1 MVDGVLQNAAALK
14 REFTP
19 KKRIEENVTK
29 IRWVVLAGSKFE
41 KEQMDFVTNMNRV
54 LKEHYVAFEIIK
66 TTGPTIGSQ
75 LFNNFDVSNVVEQAC
90 DDKCFICKNSARGD
104 PESVVSSVTKKKH
117 FINPDITCKNSGIYA
132 ITCKCVDQ
140 YSGKTTVTNG
150 VRFKEHWTKN
160 TSVRAHTN
168 SCKSK
173 PSVSEVKVQFLEN
186 VWNRGKYSLSEREFL
201 WNKRLKGNINI
212 QKTIS
217 NK

>member
-1 MVDGVLQNAAALK
+1 MVDGVLVNAASLK
-14 REFTP
+14 REFNP
-19 KKRIEENVTK
+19 RKKVDETMNK
-29 IRWVVLAGSKFE
+29 IRWVILAGSKFE
-41 KEQMDFVTNMNRV
+41 KEQMDFVSNINRV

-75 LFNNFDVSNVVEQAC
+75 LFNNFDVSNVVEQGC
-90 DDKCFICKNSARGD
+90 DGKCFVCKNSARGD
-104 PESVVSSVTKKKH
+104 PKSVVSSVTKTR
-117 FINPDITCKNSGIYA
+117 FVINPDITCQNSGIYA
-132 ITCKCVDQ
+132 ITCKCDDQ

-150 VRFKEHWTKN
+150 GRYKEHWTKD
-160 TSVRAHTN
+160 TSVHAHLN
-168 SCKSK
+168 SCRSK
-173 PSVSEVKVQFLEN
+173 PSLSDVKVQFIEN